1 MGFFPEATRTGKRC
15 LGFRWEDGV
24 MTRLPT
30 LGGTHGFA
38 TGTNN
43 LGQTVGWAE
52 NNVHDRPASSR
63 RSYSSAR
70 SSGAG
75 RRPQEATAAPSPRH
89 G

>member
-1 MGFFPEATRTGKRC
+1 
-15 LGFRWEDGV
+15 

-52 NNVHDRPASSR
+52 NTVLDPTCSR
-63 RSYSSAR
+63 RRSC
-70 SSGAG
+70 SSGRCSGARETTDG
-75 RRPQEATAAPSPRH
+75 SCARCPAR
-89 G
+89 